1 MSQDKSLTTDRRH
14 KSVFALGSLI
24 LTPIMLIR
32 LLRNVP
38 QGLALTGRLYVDSL
52 ISEEGHHQYQ
62 LSMDTL
68 ENLQY
73 AIPDGFYRLRLTYSP
88 RFQELLP
95 LLDNVFGYYSGG
107 SESCRMV
114 QNGVESSSIENTM
127 LHNSTQ
133 PLNNATLPLNN
144 ATQPLHNATQPL
156 HNSTQPLHNATPSAH
171 RTGIRIHA
179 GNTIE
184 HTTGCILVGD
194 LACLEDAS
202 PKLRERSKASNCLE
216 NGGDAAST
224 SLIASSPLASSPD
237 RLLSSRKRL
246 EELRT
251 YLLNYL
257 KQNPYEEIYI
267 QLESPDPYPNA
278 DTPCNYEQQQHIQ
291 ESLQRAHRLRE
302 ERRGCD
308 EVMSL

>member
-1 MSQDKSLTTDRRH
+1 
-14 KSVFALGSLI
+14 
-24 LTPIMLIR
+24 MLIR

-95 LLDNVFGYYSGG
+95 LLDNVFGYYSG
-107 SESCRMV
+107 
-114 QNGVESSSIENTM
+114 
-127 LHNSTQ
+127 
-133 PLNNATLPLNN
+133 
-144 ATQPLHNATQPL
+144 TQPLHNATQPL
-156 HNSTQPLHNATPSAH
+156 HNATQSLHNSTQPLHNATAH

-194 LACLEDAS
+194 LA
-202 PKLRERSKASNCLE
+202 CLE

-246 EELRT
+246 EELRN

-267 QLESPDPYPNA
+267 QLESPDPYPDA

-302 ERRGCD
+302 KRR
-308 EVMSL
+308 

>member
-1 MSQDKSLTTDRRH
+1 
-14 KSVFALGSLI
+14 
-24 LTPIMLIR
+24 MLIR
-32 LLRNVP
+32 LLRNIP

-52 ISEEGHHQYQ
+52 ISEEGHHLYQ

-68 ENLQY
+68 EHLQY
-73 AIPDGFYRLRLTYSP
+73 AIPDGFYRLRMTYSP

-114 QNGVESSSIENTM
+114 QNGVESSSIENTI
-127 LHNSTQ
+127 LH
-133 PLNNATLPLNN
+133 N

-156 HNSTQPLHNATPSAH
+156 NNATQPLNNATQPLNNATPSAH

-194 LACLEDAS
+194 LACLENAS
-202 PKLRERSKASNCLE
+202 LQYRERSKASYRAESREICLR
-216 NGGDAAST
+216 N
-224 SLIASSPLASSPD
+224 
-237 RLLSSRKRL
+237 SRKRL

-278 DTPCNYEQQQHIQ
+278 DTPCNYQQQQHIQ

-302 ERRGCD
+302 ERRGGD
-308 EVMSL
+308 EVMRL

>member
-1 MSQDKSLTTDRRH
+1 
-14 KSVFALGSLI
+14 
-24 LTPIMLIR
+24 MLIR

-52 ISEEGHHQYQ
+52 ITEEGLHLYQ

-88 RFQELLP
+88 RFQEILP
-95 LLDNVFGYYSGG
+95 LLDHVIGYQKQTGI
-107 SESCRMV
+107 C
-114 QNGVESSSIENTM
+114 SSNNINNT
-127 LHNSTQ
+127 NQQ
-133 PLNNATLPLNN
+133 PLRGNQLPAALMEENNAPVCGGL
-144 ATQPLHNATQPL
+144 
-156 HNSTQPLHNATPSAH
+156 

-194 LACLEDAS
+194 LACLENDS
-202 PKLRERSKASNCLE
+202 LQYRERSKASYSLESREICLR
-216 NGGDAAST
+216 N
-224 SLIASSPLASSPD
+224 
-237 RLLSSRKRL
+237 SRKRL

-267 QLESPDPYPNA
+267 QLESPDPYPDA

-302 ERRGCD
+302 ARRWVC
-308 EVMSL
+308 

>member
-1 MSQDKSLTTDRRH
+1 
-14 KSVFALGSLI
+14 
-24 LTPIMLIR
+24 MLIR
-32 LLRNVP
+32 LLRNLP

-68 ENLQY
+68 ENLRY
-73 AIPDGFYRLRLTYSP
+73 AIPDGFYRLRRTYSP

-107 SESCRMV
+107 LESCRMV

-133 PLNNATLPLNN
+133 PPHN
-144 ATQPLHNATQPL
+144 ATQPLHNAT
-156 HNSTQPLHNATPSAH
+156 AH

-194 LACLEDAS
+194 LV
-202 PKLRERSKASNCLE
+202 CLE
-216 NGGDAAST
+216 NGGDVAST
-224 SLIASSPLASSPD
+224 CLIASSPD

-246 EELRT
+246 EELRN
-251 YLLNYL
+251 YLLNYI

-267 QLESPDPYPNA
+267 QLESPDPYPDA

-302 ERRGCD
+302 KRR
-308 EVMSL
+308 

>member
-1 MSQDKSLTTDRRH
+1 
-14 KSVFALGSLI
+14 
-24 LTPIMLIR
+24 MLIR

-73 AIPDGFYRLRLTYSP
+73 AIPDGFYRLRMTYSP

-127 LHNSTQ
+127 LHNATQ
-133 PLNNATLPLNN
+133 PLN
-144 ATQPLHNATQPL
+144 
-156 HNSTQPLHNATPSAH
+156 NATPSAH

-194 LACLEDAS
+194 LA
-202 PKLRERSKASNCLE
+202 CLE

-246 EELRT
+246 EELRN

-267 QLESPDPYPNA
+267 QLESPDPYPDA

-302 ERRGCD
+302 ERRGSN
-308 EVMSL
+308 EVMML

>member
-1 MSQDKSLTTDRRH
+1 
-14 KSVFALGSLI
+14 
-24 LTPIMLIR
+24 
-32 LLRNVP
+32 
-38 QGLALTGRLYVDSL
+38 VDSL

-127 LHNSTQ
+127 LHNATQPLHNATQPLHNATQ
-133 PLNNATLPLNN
+133 PLNNSTQPLHNATQPLHNSTQQLHN
-144 ATQPLHNATQPL
+144 STQPLHNATQPL
-156 HNSTQPLHNATPSAH
+156 HNSTQPLNNATQPLHNASAH

-194 LACLEDAS
+194 LACLE
-202 PKLRERSKASNCLE
+202 

-224 SLIASSPLASSPD
+224 CLIASSPLASSPD
-237 RLLSSRKRL
+237 RLLSSRRRL

-267 QLESPDPYPNA
+267 QLESPDPYPDA
-278 DTPCNYEQQQHIQ
+278 DTPCNYQQQQHIQ

-302 ERRGCD
+302 ERRGGD
-308 EVMSL
+308 EVMRR

>member
-1 MSQDKSLTTDRRH
+1 
-14 KSVFALGSLI
+14 
-24 LTPIMLIR
+24 MLIR

-114 QNGVESSSIENTM
+114 QNGVELSSIENTM

-133 PLNNATLPLNN
+133 PL
-144 ATQPLHNATQPL
+144 HNAT
-156 HNSTQPLHNATPSAH
+156 AH
-171 RTGIRIHA
+171 RTGIRIHT

-194 LACLEDAS
+194 LVCLEDAPAALLFS
-202 PKLRERSKASNCLE
+202 ERSQTSYSLESREICLR
-216 NGGDAAST
+216 N
-224 SLIASSPLASSPD
+224 
-237 RLLSSRKRL
+237 SRRRL

-267 QLESPDPYPNA
+267 QLESPDPYPDA

-302 ERRGCD
+302 KRR
-308 EVMSL
+308 

>member
-73 AIPDGFYRLRLTYSP
+73 AIPDGFYRLHLTYSP

-127 LHNSTQ
+127 LHNATQ
-133 PLNNATLPLNN
+133 PLNNS
-144 ATQPLHNATQPL
+144 TQPLHNATQPL
-156 HNSTQPLHNATPSAH
+156 YNATPSAH

-194 LACLEDAS
+194 LACLEDAPAALLFS
-202 PKLRERSKASNCLE
+202 ERSQTSYSLESREICLR
-216 NGGDAAST
+216 N
-224 SLIASSPLASSPD
+224 
-237 RLLSSRKRL
+237 SRKRL

-302 ERRGCD
+302 ERR
-308 EVMSL
+308 

>member
-1 MSQDKSLTTDRRH
+1 
-14 KSVFALGSLI
+14 
-24 LTPIMLIR
+24 MLIR
-32 LLRNVP
+32 LLRNAP
-38 QGLALTGRLYVDSL
+38 QGYALTGRLYVDSL

-114 QNGVESSSIENTM
+114 QNDVESSSIENTK
-127 LHNSTQ
+127 
-133 PLNNATLPLNN
+133 
-144 ATQPLHNATQPL
+144 L
-156 HNSTQPLHNATPSAH
+156 HNSTQPLHNATQPPHNATQPLHNATAH

-194 LACLEDAS
+194 LACLENAS

-224 SLIASSPLASSPD
+224 SLIASSPLALSPD

-246 EELRT
+246 EELRN

-267 QLESPDPYPNA
+267 QLESPDPYPDA

-302 ERRGCD
+302 KRRGVCKAG
-308 EVMSL
+308 

>member
-1 MSQDKSLTTDRRH
+1 MNKEPRAKNQDKSLTTDRRH

-73 AIPDGFYRLRLTYSP
+73 AIPDGFYRLHLTYSP

-127 LHNSTQ
+127 LHNATQ
-133 PLNNATLPLNN
+133 PLNNS
-144 ATQPLHNATQPL
+144 TQPLHNATQPL
-156 HNSTQPLHNATPSAH
+156 YNATPSAH

-194 LACLEDAS
+194 LACLENAS
-202 PKLRERSKASNCLE
+202 IQYRERSKASYRAESREICLR
-216 NGGDAAST
+216 N
-224 SLIASSPLASSPD
+224 
-237 RLLSSRKRL
+237 SRKRL

-302 ERRGCD
+302 ERRGGN
-308 EVMSL
+308 EVMRL

>member
-73 AIPDGFYRLRLTYSP
+73 AIPDGFYRLHLTYSP

-127 LHNSTQ
+127 LHNATQ
-133 PLNNATLPLNN
+133 PLNNS
-144 ATQPLHNATQPL
+144 TQPLHNATQPL
-156 HNSTQPLHNATPSAH
+156 YNATPSAH

-194 LACLEDAS
+194 LACLED
-202 PKLRERSKASNCLE
+202 
-216 NGGDAAST
+216 GGDAAST
-224 SLIASSPLASSPD
+224 SLITSSPLTSSPD
-237 RLLSSRKRL
+237 RLLSSRRRL

-302 ERRGCD
+302 KRR
-308 EVMSL
+308 

>member
-1 MSQDKSLTTDRRH
+1 
-14 KSVFALGSLI
+14 
-24 LTPIMLIR
+24 MLIR

-73 AIPDGFYRLRLTYSP
+73 AIPDGFYRLRMTYSP

-127 LHNSTQ
+127 LHNATQ
-133 PLNNATLPLNN
+133 PLHH
-144 ATQPLHNATQPL
+144 ATQPLHNAT
-156 HNSTQPLHNATPSAH
+156 AH

-184 HTTGCILVGD
+184 HTMGCILVGD
-194 LACLEDAS
+194 LAGSVNAS
-202 PKLRERSKASNCLE
+202 PNLRELSKASNCLE

-224 SLIASSPLASSPD
+224 SIIASSPD
-237 RLLSSRKRL
+237 RLLSSRRRL
-246 EELRT
+246 EELRN
-251 YLLNYL
+251 YLLNYI

-267 QLESPDPYPNA
+267 QLESPDPYPDA

-302 ERRGCD
+302 ERRGSN
-308 EVMSL
+308 EVMML

>member
-1 MSQDKSLTTDRRH
+1 MNKEPRAKSQDKSLTTDRRH
-14 KSVFALGSLI
+14 KSVFVPGSLI

-52 ISEEGHHQYQ
+52 ISEEGHHLYQ

-68 ENLQY
+68 EHLQY

-133 PLNNATLPLNN
+133 PLNNAT
-144 ATQPLHNATQPL
+144 
-156 HNSTQPLHNATPSAH
+156 PSAH

-194 LACLEDAS
+194 LACLENAS
-202 PKLRERSKASNCLE
+202 LQYRERSKASYRAGSREICLR
-216 NGGDAAST
+216 N
-224 SLIASSPLASSPD
+224 
-237 RLLSSRKRL
+237 SRRRL

-302 ERRGCD
+302 ERRGGN
-308 EVMSL
+308 EVMRR

>member
-1 MSQDKSLTTDRRH
+1 
-14 KSVFALGSLI
+14 
-24 LTPIMLIR
+24 MLIR

-73 AIPDGFYRLRLTYSP
+73 AIPDGFYRLRMTYSP

-133 PLNNATLPLNN
+133 PLNNAT
-144 ATQPLHNATQPL
+144 
-156 HNSTQPLHNATPSAH
+156 PSAH

-194 LACLEDAS
+194 LA
-202 PKLRERSKASNCLE
+202 CLE

-246 EELRT
+246 EELRN

-267 QLESPDPYPNA
+267 QLESPDPYPDA

-302 ERRGCD
+302 ERRGSN
-308 EVMSL
+308 EVMML

>member
-1 MSQDKSLTTDRRH
+1 
-14 KSVFALGSLI
+14 
-24 LTPIMLIR
+24 MLIR

-52 ISEEGHHQYQ
+52 ITEEGLHLYQ

-68 ENLQY
+68 EHLQY

-133 PLNNATLPLNN
+133 PL
-144 ATQPLHNATQPL
+144 
-156 HNSTQPLHNATPSAH
+156 HNATPSAH

-184 HTTGCILVGD
+184 HTEGCILVGD
-194 LACLEDAS
+194 LACLENNAS
-202 PKLRERSKASNCLE
+202 LLFSERSQASYCLE
-216 NGGDAAST
+216 DGGKADCSLEDGSKAAYCLEFRDAEY
-224 SLIASSPLASSPD
+224 
-237 RLLSSRKRL
+237 RLCHSRRRL

-251 YLLNYL
+251 YLLNYI

-267 QLESPDPYPNA
+267 QLESPDPYPDA

-291 ESLQRAHRLRE
+291 ESLRRAHRLRE
-302 ERRGCD
+302 ERRGGD
-308 EVMSL
+308 EVMRR

>member
-1 MSQDKSLTTDRRH
+1 
-14 KSVFALGSLI
+14 
-24 LTPIMLIR
+24 MLIR

-52 ISEEGHHQYQ
+52 ISEEGLHQYK

-114 QNGVESSSIENTM
+114 QNRVESSSIENTM

-133 PLNNATLPLNN
+133 PLN
-144 ATQPLHNATQPL
+144 
-156 HNSTQPLHNATPSAH
+156 NATPSAH

-194 LACLEDAS
+194 LACLVNAS
-202 PKLRERSKASNCLE
+202 LQFRERSQASYSLESREICLR
-216 NGGDAAST
+216 N
-224 SLIASSPLASSPD
+224 
-237 RLLSSRKRL
+237 SRKRL
-246 EELRT
+246 QELRN

-257 KQNPYEEIYI
+257 KQNPHEEIYI
-267 QLESPDPYPNA
+267 QLASPDPYPDA
-278 DTPCNYEQQQHIQ
+278 DLPCSYEQQAHIA
-291 ESLQRAHRLRE
+291 ESLQRAQQLRE
-302 ERRGCD
+302 ERELSDAAMR
-308 EVMSL
+308 S

>member
-38 QGLALTGRLYVDSL
+38 QGLALTGRLYVDNL
-52 ISEEGHHQYQ
+52 ITEEGHHQYQ

-114 QNGVESSSIENTM
+114 QNRVESSSIENTM

-133 PLNNATLPLNN
+133 PLN
-144 ATQPLHNATQPL
+144 
-156 HNSTQPLHNATPSAH
+156 NATPSAH

-194 LACLEDAS
+194 LACLE
-202 PKLRERSKASNCLE
+202 

-237 RLLSSRKRL
+237 RLLSSRRRL

-251 YLLNYL
+251 YLLNYI

-278 DTPCNYEQQQHIQ
+278 DTPCNHEQQQHIQ
-291 ESLQRAHRLRE
+291 ESLQRAKRLRE
-302 ERRGCD
+302 
-308 EVMSL
+308 VTQIS

>member
-1 MSQDKSLTTDRRH
+1 
-14 KSVFALGSLI
+14 
-24 LTPIMLIR
+24 
-32 LLRNVP
+32 
-38 QGLALTGRLYVDSL
+38 VDSL
-52 ISEEGHHQYQ
+52 ITEEGHHQYQ

-107 SESCRMV
+107 LESCRMV

-127 LHNSTQ
+127 LHN
-133 PLNNATLPLNN
+133 
-144 ATQPLHNATQPL
+144 ATQPL
-156 HNSTQPLHNATPSAH
+156 HNSTQPPHNFTQPLNNATPSAH

-194 LACLEDAS
+194 LAYLENAS
-202 PKLRERSKASNCLE
+202 LLFSERSQASYRAGSREICLR
-216 NGGDAAST
+216 N
-224 SLIASSPLASSPD
+224 
-237 RLLSSRKRL
+237 SRRRL
-246 EELRT
+246 EELRN
-251 YLLNYL
+251 YLLNYI

-267 QLESPDPYPNA
+267 QLESPDPYPDA

-302 ERRGCD
+302 ERR
-308 EVMSL
+308 